1 MLPDPYMPSYR
12 YNDAAPVRRS
22 TLVVL
27 ACLTLIGVTGS
38 AVGLALT
45 PPDSD
50 LAQLSYLVLL
60 GLSATGLVAVAYLC
74 ERRRQAILGGPLAG
88 PTVVAVACGV
98 VRRMTQR
105 QIAVGWRCLG
115 PSSGV

>member
-60 GLSATGLVAVAYLC
+60 GSPRPDSWRLRTCASDEGRQSSAVRWRA
-74 ERRRQAILGGPLAG
+74 RQW
-88 PTVVAVACGV
+88 
-98 VRRMTQR
+98 
-105 QIAVGWRCLG
+105 WRS
-115 PSSGV
+115 PAEWFDE